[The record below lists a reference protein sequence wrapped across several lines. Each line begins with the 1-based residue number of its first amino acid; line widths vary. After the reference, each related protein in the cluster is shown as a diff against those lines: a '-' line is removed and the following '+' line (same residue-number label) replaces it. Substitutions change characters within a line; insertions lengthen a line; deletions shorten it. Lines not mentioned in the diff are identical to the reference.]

1 MTKDSSQRISVVLSA
16 RLLSDIESI
25 AIGAG
30 QTSDAVIR
38 RALELYLNGEGKDL
52 LAILDGRRQLEEGL
66 HEDLDDV
73 IADID
78 RIVAGN
84 AA

>member
-1 MTKDSSQRISVVLSA
+1 MTKDNLQRMSV
-16 RLLSDIESI
+16 LLPASLLREIESI
-25 AIGAG
+25 ALGAG
-30 QTSDAVIR
+30 QTSDAVVR
-38 RALELYLNGEGKDL
+38 RALEVYMGGEGRDL
-52 LAILDGRRQLEEGL
+52 LAVIDGRRQLDEGL

>member
-1 MTKDSSQRISVVLSA
+1 MTKESLQRLSVNLPAS
-16 RLLSDIESI
+16 LLRDIEMI
-25 AIGAG
+25 ALGAG
-30 QTSDAVIR
+30 QPSDAVVR
-38 RALELYLNGEGKDL
+38 RALELYLSSEGRDL
-52 LAILDGRRQLEEGL
+52 LAVIDGRRQLDEGL

>member
-1 MTKDSSQRISVVLSA
+1 MTKDNLQRMSVLVPAS
-16 RLLSDIESI
+16 LLREIESI
-25 AIGAG
+25 ALGAG
-30 QTSDAVIR
+30 QTSDAVVR
-38 RALELYLNGEGKDL
+38 RALEVYMGGEGRDL
-52 LAILDGRRQLEEGL
+52 LAVIDGRRQLDEGL